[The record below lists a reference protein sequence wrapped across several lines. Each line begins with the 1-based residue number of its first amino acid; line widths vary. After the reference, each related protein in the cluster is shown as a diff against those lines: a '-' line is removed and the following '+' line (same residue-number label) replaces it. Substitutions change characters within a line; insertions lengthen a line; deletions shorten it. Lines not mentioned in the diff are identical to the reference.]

1 MAGAGGREVGR
12 VSVRVVPNTDGFRRE
27 LKRQLEAITKGL
39 EAKVNIDPDLKGFR
53 EKVRAETRNLDDAKV
68 KVDVDKNSEILKK
81 NGFFTD
87 EKIKLKLDPNFDY
100 MFRQRLKKIGAIK
113 PVEVPVV
120 PNVRGFR
127 ARLRG
132 NLDILSSSLSDVTQK
147 LGDGIA
153 NARPFGVSIVAI
165 AAAASLAVPAI
176 GLLSGALVA
185 LPGVL
190 SAIVAPLGAVLMGM
204 EGIKQSLVNSGW
216 AVFDKKGKL
225 KPGEQLA
232 KIQDSVSKVF
242 ETGLTPVFTKLLAI
256 IPALQEGFGAI
267 AQGLVGMTDGFVS
280 ALTSAKGLDQI
291 KTMFKNIGD
300 ALGQASPG
308 IRDFTAAM
316 LTLSTEFSKKLP
328 GMAQSFNNWASK
340 VLTWVDKITTKG
352 PDGLSQFD
360 KAMSGLG
367 DSLKSFGS
375 GIGDLFLKGFD
386 WISNPE
392 NPKKVVSFI
401 NDLKTAIDGLWP
413 ILDKTFT
420 RLEQLMKTAAPLIKT
435 AGALSEL
442 TGQNKTGSNF
452 KAPGEGSD
460 GGSTG
465 QKAWDGFKNGFLQ
478 AFDPAW
484 LGNKITE
491 MFNSVPWSS
500 VWQGL
505 KDSWNAVL
513 GFFQGSVSFFA
524 NLWGSI
530 QSAAT
535 SAWNGIVSAVSSAIT
550 NVVSAIVSGGSQIMA
565 EVGSWPGKIQSFFA
579 DAGSWLIAAGQQIVQ
594 GLINGIGSMI
604 GSAVAK
610 AKELAGAVKN
620 AVTGFL
626 GIHSPSRVMNEL
638 GQYTGQGFA
647 DGLESQKEKI
657 TNVAAD
663 IAKSVKDQFG
673 IDLPALGQ
681 KGLDTAF
688 GFGEANGKQLMS
700 DLGIGGKG
708 LISQLGEQGL
718 QFGKQ
723 ALGQALTQNFF
734 TSNVDDTIAVKNN
747 QLNKQALG
755 VVGKSG

>member
-1 MAGAGGREVGR
+1 MASAGSREVGR
-12 VSVRVVPNTDGFRRE
+12 ISVRVVPNTDGFRRE

-225 KPGEQLA
+225 KAGEQLA

-291 KTMFKNIGD
+291 KTMFRNIGD
-300 ALGQASPG
+300 ALGQAGPG

-340 VLTWVDKITTKG
+340 VLTWVDKITTVDASG
-352 PDGLSQFD
+352 TSQFD
-360 KAMSGLG
+360 RAMKGLG
-367 DSLKSFGS
+367 ETLSKLGS
-375 GIGDLFLKGFD
+375 TAGDLFIKGLD
-386 WISNPE
+386 WISKPE
-392 NPKKVVSFI
+392 NTDKVIKFI
-401 NDLKTAIDGLWP
+401 NDLKLAIDGLWP

-420 RLEQLMKTAAPLIKT
+420 RIEKLANTVAPLINA
-435 AGALSEL
+435 AGALANL
-442 TGQNKTGSNF
+442 TGQDKTGSNY
-452 KAPGEGSD
+452 KPPEGSD

-478 AFDPAW
+478 AMDPAW
-484 LGNKITE
+484 LGSKISE
-491 MFNSVPWSS
+491 LFSVVPWGDITSGAVTFFSDMGSRILS
-500 VWQGL
+500 VFSG
-505 KDSWNAVL
+505 
-513 GFFQGSVSFFA
+513 
-524 NLWGSI
+524 
-530 QSAAT
+530 
-535 SAWNGIVSAVSSAIT
+535 AWDGIVQGFYQVNASIADA
-550 NVVSAIVSGGSQIMA
+550 GSQIMA
-565 EVGSWPGKIQSFFA
+565 EVGSWPGKIQSFFSDA
-579 DAGSWLIAAGQQIVQ
+579 INWLVDAGRNIVQ
-594 GLINGIGSMI
+594 GLINGISGMI
-604 GSAVAK
+604 DSAVAK

-626 GIHSPSRVMNEL
+626 GIHSPSTVMADIGGFIGDGLINGMKAKQ
-638 GQYTGQGFA
+638 GQIEKTAQSIGQSIKDAFDWSDYEQRGIDAGFA
-647 DGLESQKEKI
+647 FAGA
-657 TNVAAD
+657 NA
-663 IAKSVKDQFG
+663 DQF
-673 IDLPALGQ
+673 
-681 KGLDTAF
+681 
-688 GFGEANGKQLMS
+688 MS
-700 DLGIGGKG
+700 DLGISGKG
-708 LISQLGEQGL
+708 FISQLGEQGL
-718 QFGKQ
+718 KLGTQF
-723 ALGQALTQNFF
+723 AGQALTQNFF

-747 QLNKQALG
+747 QLNRQALG
-755 VVGKSG
+755 IVGRG

>member
-1 MAGAGGREVGR
+1 MAAASREVGR
-12 VSVRVVPNTDGFRRE
+12 ISVRVLPDTDGFRRE

-39 EAKVNIDPDLKGFR
+39 EAKVNIDPDLDGFR
-53 EKVRAETRNLDDAKV
+53 QKVNAATKGMDAHIQVHADTARARAEMLALQKSGGRGGIFSTLGASI
-68 KVDVDKNSEILKK
+68 SE
-81 NGFFTD
+81 
-87 EKIKLKLDPNFDY
+87 
-100 MFRQRLKKIGAIK
+100 M
-113 PVEVPVV
+113 
-120 PNVRGFR
+120 
-127 ARLRG
+127 
-132 NLDILSSSLSDVTQK
+132 TQSM
-147 LGDGIA
+147 GQSIA
-153 NARPFGVSIVAI
+153 TARPFGVSIVAI

-176 GLLSGALVA
+176 GLMSGALVA
-185 LPGVL
+185 LPGIL

-328 GMAQSFNNWASK
+328 GMAQSFNNWASR
-340 VLTWVDKITTKG
+340 VLTWVDKITKVDG
-352 PDGLSQFD
+352 SGLSQFD
-360 KAMSGLG
+360 RAMKGLG

-375 GIGDLFLKGFD
+375 AVGDLFLKGFD

-392 NPKKVVSFI
+392 NAAKVVRFF

-420 RLEQLMKTAAPLIKT
+420 RLEQLSALAAPLIKAT
-435 AGALSEL
+435 GALSSM
-442 TGQNKTGSNF
+442 TGDRKGDPNVQQN
-452 KAPGEGSD
+452 
-460 GGSTG
+460 GSTG
-465 QKAWDGFKNGFLQ
+465 QKAWDGFKTSFLN

-484 LGNKITE
+484 LVNTITS
-491 MFNSVPWSS
+491 MFNAVPWSS

-505 KDSWNAVL
+505 KDSWNAVVA
-513 GFFQGSVSFFA
+513 FFQNAVSFFS
-524 NLWGSI
+524 NMWSSI
-530 QSAAT
+530 QSAA
-535 SAWNGIVSAVSSAIT
+535 SGAWNGIVSAVSSAIT

-579 DAGSWLIAAGQQIVQ
+579 DAGSWLIAAGENIVR
-594 GLINGIGSMI
+594 GLIAGIGNMI
-604 GSAVAK
+604 TAAVAK

-626 GIHSPSRVMNEL
+626 GIHSPSTVMADIGGFIGDGLINGLKSKQGEIEKTVKGISQGIKDGL
-638 GQYTGQGFA
+638 DMSDYAQRGIDAGFA
-647 DGLESQKEKI
+647 FAGA
-657 TNVAAD
+657 NAD
-663 IAKSVKDQFG
+663 
-673 IDLPALGQ
+673 
-681 KGLDTAF
+681 
-688 GFGEANGKQLMS
+688 QLMS
-700 DLGIGGKG
+700 DLGISGKG
-708 LISQLGEQGL
+708 FISQLGEQGL
-718 QFGKQ
+718 KLGTQF
-723 ALGQALTQNFF
+723 AGQALTQNFF
-734 TSNVDDTIAVKNN
+734 TSNVDETIAVKNN
-747 QLNKQALG
+747 QLNRMSLG
-755 VVGKSG
+755 IANRSHM

>member
-1 MAGAGGREVGR
+1 M
-12 VSVRVVPNTDGFRRE
+12 
-27 LKRQLEAITKGL
+27 
-39 EAKVNIDPDLKGFR
+39 
-53 EKVRAETRNLDDAKV
+53 
-68 KVDVDKNSEILKK
+68 
-81 NGFFTD
+81 
-87 EKIKLKLDPNFDY
+87 
-100 MFRQRLKKIGAIK
+100 
-113 PVEVPVV
+113 
-120 PNVRGFR
+120 
-127 ARLRG
+127 
-132 NLDILSSSLSDVTQK
+132 
-147 LGDGIA
+147 
-153 NARPFGVSIVAI
+153 
-165 AAAASLAVPAI
+165 
-176 GLLSGALVA
+176 SGALVA
-185 LPGVL
+185 LPGIL

-300 ALGQASPG
+300 ALGQAGPG
-308 IRDFTAAM
+308 IRDFTTAM

-328 GMAQSFNNWASK
+328 GMAQSFNNWASR
-340 VLTWVDKITTKG
+340 VLTWVDKITKVDG
-352 PDGLSQFD
+352 SGLSQFD
-360 KAMSGLG
+360 RAMKGLG

-375 GIGDLFLKGFD
+375 AVGDLFLKGFD

-392 NPKKVVSFI
+392 NAAKVVRFF

-420 RLEQLMKTAAPLIKT
+420 RLEQLSALAAPLIKAT
-435 AGALSEL
+435 GALSSM
-442 TGQNKTGSNF
+442 TGDRKGDPNVQQN
-452 KAPGEGSD
+452 
-460 GGSTG
+460 GSTG
-465 QKAWDGFKNGFLQ
+465 QKAWDGFKTSFLN

-484 LGNKITE
+484 LVNTITS
-491 MFNSVPWSS
+491 MFNAVPWSS

-505 KDSWNAVL
+505 KDSWNAVVT
-513 GFFQGSVSFFA
+513 FFQNAVSFFS
-524 NLWGSI
+524 NMWSSI
-530 QSAAT
+530 QSAA
-535 SAWNGIVSAVSSAIT
+535 SGAWNGIVSAVSSAIT

-579 DAGSWLIAAGQQIVQ
+579 DAGSWLIAAGQQLVQ
-594 GLINGIGSMI
+594 GFINGMSDMI
-604 GSAVAK
+604 GAAVAK
-610 AKELAGAVKN
+610 AREFASRVKN
-620 AVTGFL
+620 AVTDFL
-626 GIHSPSRVMNEL
+626 GIHSPSRVMHDL

-700 DLGIGGKG
+700 DLGIGGG
-708 LISQLGEQGL
+708 AITAALDQGL
-718 QFGKQ
+718 QIGKQ
-723 ALGQALTQNFF
+723 MLGNGLTQIFN

-747 QLNKQALG
+747 QLNKAALG

>member
-1 MAGAGGREVGR
+1 MAAAREVGR
-12 VSVRVVPNTDGFRRE
+12 ISVRVLPDTDGFRRE

-39 EAKVNIDPDLKGFR
+39 EAKVNIDPDLDGFR
-53 EKVRAETRNLDDAKV
+53 QKVNAATKGMDAHIQVHADTARARAEMLALQKSGGRGGIFSTLGASI
-68 KVDVDKNSEILKK
+68 SE
-81 NGFFTD
+81 
-87 EKIKLKLDPNFDY
+87 
-100 MFRQRLKKIGAIK
+100 M
-113 PVEVPVV
+113 
-120 PNVRGFR
+120 
-127 ARLRG
+127 
-132 NLDILSSSLSDVTQK
+132 TQSM
-147 LGDGIA
+147 GQSIA
-153 NARPFGVSIVAI
+153 TARPFGVSIVAI

-176 GLLSGALVA
+176 GLMSGALVA
-185 LPGVL
+185 LPGIL

-328 GMAQSFNNWASK
+328 GMAQSFNNWASR
-340 VLTWVDKITTKG
+340 VLTWVDKITKVDG
-352 PDGLSQFD
+352 SGLSQFD
-360 KAMSGLG
+360 RAMKGLG

-375 GIGDLFLKGFD
+375 AVGDLFLKGFD

-392 NPKKVVSFI
+392 NAAKVVRFF

-420 RLEQLMKTAAPLIKT
+420 RLEQLSALAAPLIKAT
-435 AGALSEL
+435 GALSSM
-442 TGQNKTGSNF
+442 TGDRKGDPNVQQN
-452 KAPGEGSD
+452 
-460 GGSTG
+460 GSTG
-465 QKAWDGFKNGFLQ
+465 QKAWDGFKTSFLN

-484 LGNKITE
+484 LVNTITS
-491 MFNSVPWSS
+491 MFNAVPWSS

-505 KDSWNAVL
+505 KDSWNAVVT
-513 GFFQGSVSFFA
+513 FFQNAVSFFS
-524 NLWGSI
+524 NMWSSI
-530 QSAAT
+530 QSAA
-535 SAWNGIVSAVSSAIT
+535 SGAWNGIVSAVSSAIT

-579 DAGSWLIAAGQQIVQ
+579 DAGSWLIAAGENIVR
-594 GLINGIGSMI
+594 GLIAGIGNMI
-604 GSAVAK
+604 TSAVAK

-626 GIHSPSRVMNEL
+626 GIHSPSTVMADI
-638 GQYTGQGFA
+638 GGFIGQGLINGLKSKQGEIEKTAQSIGQSIQDAFDWSGYAQRGLDAGFA
-647 DGLESQKEKI
+647 FAGA
-657 TNVAAD
+657 NA
-663 IAKSVKDQFG
+663 DQF
-673 IDLPALGQ
+673 
-681 KGLDTAF
+681 
-688 GFGEANGKQLMS
+688 MS

-708 LISQLGEQGL
+708 FISQLGEQTLKLGT
-718 QFGKQ
+718 QF
-723 ALGQALTQNFF
+723 AGQGLTQIFN

-747 QLNKQALG
+747 QLNRQSLG
-755 VVGKSG
+755 YIGRGITF

>member
-1 MAGAGGREVGR
+1 M
-12 VSVRVVPNTDGFRRE
+12 SVRVVPNTDGFRRE

-225 KPGEQLA
+225 KAGEQLA

-291 KTMFKNIGD
+291 KTMFRNIGD
-300 ALGQASPG
+300 ALGQAGPG

-328 GMAQSFNNWASK
+328 GMAQSFNNWAGR
-340 VLTWVDKITTKG
+340 VLTWVDKITKVDG
-352 PDGLSQFD
+352 SGLSQFD
-360 KAMSGLG
+360 RAMKGLG

-375 GIGDLFLKGFD
+375 AVGDLFLKGFD

-392 NPKKVVSFI
+392 NAAKVVRFF

-420 RLEQLMKTAAPLIKT
+420 RLEQLSALAAPLIKAT
-435 AGALSEL
+435 GALSSM
-442 TGQNKTGSNF
+442 TGDRKGDPNVQQN
-452 KAPGEGSD
+452 
-460 GGSTG
+460 GSTG
-465 QKAWDGFKNGFLQ
+465 QKAWDGFKTSFLN

-484 LGNKITE
+484 LVNTITS
-491 MFNSVPWSS
+491 MFNAVPWSS

-505 KDSWNAVL
+505 KDSWNAVVT
-513 GFFQGSVSFFA
+513 FFQNAVSFFS
-524 NLWGSI
+524 NMWSSI
-530 QSAAT
+530 QSAA
-535 SAWNGIVSAVSSAIT
+535 SGAWNGIVSAVSSAIT

-700 DLGIGGKG
+700 DLGIGGG
-708 LISQLGEQGL
+708 AITAALDQGL
-718 QFGKQ
+718 QIGKQ
-723 ALGQALTQNFF
+723 MLGNGLTQIFN

-747 QLNKQALG
+747 QLNRQALG
-755 VVGKSG
+755 IVGRG

>member
-1 MAGAGGREVGR
+1 
-12 VSVRVVPNTDGFRRE
+12 
-27 LKRQLEAITKGL
+27 
-39 EAKVNIDPDLKGFR
+39 
-53 EKVRAETRNLDDAKV
+53 
-68 KVDVDKNSEILKK
+68 
-81 NGFFTD
+81 
-87 EKIKLKLDPNFDY
+87 
-100 MFRQRLKKIGAIK
+100 
-113 PVEVPVV
+113 
-120 PNVRGFR
+120 
-127 ARLRG
+127 
-132 NLDILSSSLSDVTQK
+132 
-147 LGDGIA
+147 
-153 NARPFGVSIVAI
+153 
-165 AAAASLAVPAI
+165 
-176 GLLSGALVA
+176 
-185 LPGVL
+185 
-190 SAIVAPLGAVLMGM
+190 
-204 EGIKQSLVNSGW
+204 
-216 AVFDKKGKL
+216 
-225 KPGEQLA
+225 
-232 KIQDSVSKVF
+232 
-242 ETGLTPVFTKLLAI
+242 
-256 IPALQEGFGAI
+256 
-267 AQGLVGMTDGFVS
+267 MTDGFVS

-291 KTMFKNIGD
+291 KTMFRNIGD
-300 ALGQASPG
+300 ALGQAGPG

-328 GMAQSFNNWASK
+328 GMAQSFNNWAGR
-340 VLTWVDKITTKG
+340 VLTWVDKITKV
-352 PDGLSQFD
+352 DASGLSQFD
-360 KAMSGLG
+360 RAMKGLG

-375 GIGDLFLKGFD
+375 AVGDLFLKGFD

-392 NPKKVVSFI
+392 NAAKVVRFFQ
-401 NDLKTAIDGLWP
+401 DMKTAIDGLWP

-420 RLEQLMKTAAPLIKT
+420 RLEQLSALAAPLIKAT
-435 AGALSEL
+435 GALSSM
-442 TGQNKTGSNF
+442 TGDRKGDPNVQQN
-452 KAPGEGSD
+452 
-460 GGSTG
+460 GSTG
-465 QKAWDGFKNGFLQ
+465 QKAWDGFKTSFLN

-484 LGNKITE
+484 LVNTITS
-491 MFNSVPWSS
+491 MFNAVPWSS

-505 KDSWNAVL
+505 KDSWNAVVT
-513 GFFQGSVSFFA
+513 FFQNAVSFFS
-524 NLWGSI
+524 NMWSSI
-530 QSAAT
+530 QSAA
-535 SAWNGIVSAVSSAIT
+535 SGAWSGIVSAVSSAIT

-565 EVGSWPGKIQSFFA
+565 EIGSWPGKIQSFFA
-579 DAGSWLIAAGQQIVQ
+579 DAGSWLISAGQQIVQ

-700 DLGIGGKG
+700 DLGIGGG
-708 LISQLGEQGL
+708 AISAALDQGL
-718 QFGKQ
+718 QIGKQ
-723 ALGQALTQNFF
+723 MLGNGLTQIFN

>member
-12 VSVRVVPNTDGFRRE
+12 ISVRVVPDTDGFRRE

-39 EAKVNIDPDLKGFR
+39 EAKVNVVPDLDGFR
-53 EKVRAETRNLDDAKV
+53 QKVNAATKGMDAHIQVHADTARARAEMLALQKSGGRGGIFSTLGASI
-68 KVDVDKNSEILKK
+68 SE
-81 NGFFTD
+81 
-87 EKIKLKLDPNFDY
+87 
-100 MFRQRLKKIGAIK
+100 M
-113 PVEVPVV
+113 
-120 PNVRGFR
+120 
-127 ARLRG
+127 
-132 NLDILSSSLSDVTQK
+132 TQSM
-147 LGDGIA
+147 GQSIA
-153 NARPFGVSIVAI
+153 TARPFGVSIVAI

-176 GLLSGALVA
+176 GLMSGALVA
-185 LPGVL
+185 LPGIL

-328 GMAQSFNNWASK
+328 GMAQSFNNWASR
-340 VLTWVDKITTKG
+340 VLTWVDKITKVDG
-352 PDGLSQFD
+352 SGLSQFD
-360 KAMSGLG
+360 RAMKGLG

-375 GIGDLFLKGFD
+375 AVGDLFLKGFD

-392 NPKKVVSFI
+392 NAAKVVRFF

-420 RLEQLMKTAAPLIKT
+420 RLEQLSALAAPLIKAT
-435 AGALSEL
+435 GALSSM
-442 TGQNKTGSNF
+442 TGDRKGDPNVQQN
-452 KAPGEGSD
+452 
-460 GGSTG
+460 GSTG
-465 QKAWDGFKNGFLQ
+465 QKAWDGFKTSFLN

-484 LGNKITE
+484 LVNTITS
-491 MFNSVPWSS
+491 MFNAVPWSS

-505 KDSWNAVL
+505 KDSWNAVVT
-513 GFFQGSVSFFA
+513 FFQNAVSFFS
-524 NLWGSI
+524 NMWSSI
-530 QSAAT
+530 QSAA
-535 SAWNGIVSAVSSAIT
+535 SGAWNGIVSAVSSAIT

-663 IAKSVKDQFG
+663 IAKSVKDQLG

-700 DLGIGGKG
+700 DLGIGGG
-708 LISQLGEQGL
+708 AITAALDQGL
-718 QFGKQ
+718 QIGKQ
-723 ALGQALTQNFF
+723 MLGNGLTQIFN

>member
-12 VSVRVVPNTDGFRRE
+12 VSVRVVPDTDGFRRS

-39 EAKVNIDPDLKGFR
+39 EAKVNVVPDLDGFR
-53 EKVRAETRNLDDAKV
+53 QKVNAATKGMDAHIQVHADTARARAEMLALQKSGGRGGIFSTLGASI
-68 KVDVDKNSEILKK
+68 SE
-81 NGFFTD
+81 
-87 EKIKLKLDPNFDY
+87 
-100 MFRQRLKKIGAIK
+100 M
-113 PVEVPVV
+113 
-120 PNVRGFR
+120 
-127 ARLRG
+127 
-132 NLDILSSSLSDVTQK
+132 TQSM
-147 LGDGIA
+147 GQSIA
-153 NARPFGVSIVAI
+153 TARPFGVSIVAI

-176 GLLSGALVA
+176 GLMSGALVA
-185 LPGVL
+185 LPGIL

-308 IRDFTAAM
+308 IQDFTAAM

-579 DAGSWLIAAGQQIVQ
+579 DAGSWLIAAGQQLVQ
-594 GLINGIGSMI
+594 GFINGMSDMI
-604 GSAVAK
+604 GAAVAK
-610 AKELAGAVKN
+610 AREFASRVKN
-620 AVTGFL
+620 AVTDFL
-626 GIHSPSRVMNEL
+626 GIHSPSRVMHDL

-688 GFGEANGKQLMS
+688 GFGEANGRQLMS
-700 DLGIGGKG
+700 DLGMGGG
-708 LISQLGEQGL
+708 ALTALADQGL

-755 VVGKSG
+755 VVGKSK

>member
-1 MAGAGGREVGR
+1 MAAASREVGR
-12 VSVRVVPNTDGFRRE
+12 VSVRVVPDTDGFRRA

-39 EAKVNIDPDLKGFR
+39 EAKVDVDPDLKGFR
-53 EKVRAETRNLDDAKV
+53 QKVNAATKGMDAHIQVHADTARARAEMLALQKTGGRGGIFSTLGASV
-68 KVDVDKNSEILKK
+68 SE
-81 NGFFTD
+81 FTQSMG
-87 EKIKLKLDPNFDY
+87 K
-100 MFRQRLKKIGAIK
+100 
-113 PVEVPVV
+113 
-120 PNVRGFR
+120 
-127 ARLRG
+127 
-132 NLDILSSSLSDVTQK
+132 S
-147 LGDGIA
+147 IA
-153 NARPFGVSIVAI
+153 TARPFGVSIVAI

-176 GLLSGALVA
+176 GLMSGALVA
-185 LPGVL
+185 LPGIL

-280 ALTSAKGLDQI
+280 AITSAKGLDQI

-300 ALGQASPG
+300 ALGQAGPG
-308 IRDFTAAM
+308 IRDFTTAM

-579 DAGSWLIAAGQQIVQ
+579 DAGSWLIAAGENIVR
-594 GLINGIGSMI
+594 GLIAGIGNMI
-604 GSAVAK
+604 TSAVAK

-626 GIHSPSRVMNEL
+626 GIHSPSTVMADIGGFIGDGLINGMKAKQ
-638 GQYTGQGFA
+638 GQIEKTAQSIGQSIKDAFDWSDYEQRGIDAGFA
-647 DGLESQKEKI
+647 FAGA
-657 TNVAAD
+657 NA
-663 IAKSVKDQFG
+663 DQF
-673 IDLPALGQ
+673 
-681 KGLDTAF
+681 
-688 GFGEANGKQLMS
+688 MS
-700 DLGIGGKG
+700 DLGISGKG
-708 LISQLGEQGL
+708 FISQLGEQGL
-718 QFGKQ
+718 KLGTQL
-723 ALGQALTQNFF
+723 AGQALTQNFF
-734 TSNVDDTIAVKNN
+734 TSNVDETIAVKNN
-747 QLNKQALG
+747 QLNRMSLG
-755 VVGKSG
+755 IANRSHM

>member
-12 VSVRVVPNTDGFRRE
+12 ISVRVVPDTDGFRRE

-39 EAKVNIDPDLKGFR
+39 EAKVNIDPDLDGFR
-53 EKVRAETRNLDDAKV
+53 QKVNAATKGMDAHIQVHADTARARAEMLALQKSGGRGGIFSTLGASI
-68 KVDVDKNSEILKK
+68 SE
-81 NGFFTD
+81 
-87 EKIKLKLDPNFDY
+87 
-100 MFRQRLKKIGAIK
+100 M
-113 PVEVPVV
+113 
-120 PNVRGFR
+120 
-127 ARLRG
+127 
-132 NLDILSSSLSDVTQK
+132 TQSM
-147 LGDGIA
+147 GRSIA
-153 NARPFGVSIVAI
+153 TARPFGVSIVAI

-176 GLLSGALVA
+176 GLMSGALVA
-185 LPGVL
+185 LPGIL

-328 GMAQSFNNWASK
+328 GMAQSFNNWASR
-340 VLTWVDKITTKG
+340 VLTWVDKITKVDG
-352 PDGLSQFD
+352 SGLSQFD
-360 KAMSGLG
+360 RAMKGLG

-375 GIGDLFLKGFD
+375 AVGDLFLKGFD

-392 NPKKVVSFI
+392 NAAKVVRFF

-420 RLEQLMKTAAPLIKT
+420 RLEQLSALAAPLIKAT
-435 AGALSEL
+435 GALSSM
-442 TGQNKTGSNF
+442 TGDRKGDPNVQQN
-452 KAPGEGSD
+452 
-460 GGSTG
+460 GSTG
-465 QKAWDGFKNGFLQ
+465 QKAWDGFKTSFLN

-484 LGNKITE
+484 LVNTITS
-491 MFNSVPWSS
+491 MFNAVPWSS

-505 KDSWNAVL
+505 KDSWNAVVT
-513 GFFQGSVSFFA
+513 FFQNAVSFFS
-524 NLWGSI
+524 NMWSSI
-530 QSAAT
+530 QSAA
-535 SAWNGIVSAVSSAIT
+535 SGAWNGIVSAVSSAIT

-579 DAGSWLIAAGQQIVQ
+579 DAGSWLVAAGQQLVQ
-594 GLINGIGSMI
+594 GFINGMSDMI
-604 GSAVAK
+604 GAAVAK
-610 AKELAGAVKN
+610 AREFASRVKN
-620 AVTGFL
+620 AVTDFL
-626 GIHSPSRVMNEL
+626 GIHSPSRVMHDL

-700 DLGIGGKG
+700 DLGIGGG
-708 LISQLGEQGL
+708 AITAALDQGL
-718 QFGKQ
+718 QIGKQ
-723 ALGQALTQNFF
+723 MLGNGLTQIFN

-747 QLNKQALG
+747 QLNKAALG

>member
-12 VSVRVVPNTDGFRRE
+12 VSVRVVPDTDGFRRE

-39 EAKVNIDPDLKGFR
+39 EAKVDIDPDLKGFR
-53 EKVRAETRNLDDAKV
+53 QKVNAATKGMDAHIQVHADTARARAEMLALQKTGGRGGIFSTLGASI
-68 KVDVDKNSEILKK
+68 SE
-81 NGFFTD
+81 
-87 EKIKLKLDPNFDY
+87 
-100 MFRQRLKKIGAIK
+100 M
-113 PVEVPVV
+113 
-120 PNVRGFR
+120 
-127 ARLRG
+127 
-132 NLDILSSSLSDVTQK
+132 TQSMGK
-147 LGDGIA
+147 SIA
-153 NARPFGVSIVAI
+153 TARPFGVSIVAI

-176 GLLSGALVA
+176 GLMSGALVA
-185 LPGVL
+185 LPGIL

-550 NVVSAIVSGGSQIMA
+550 NVVSAIVNGGSQIMA

-579 DAGSWLIAAGQQIVQ
+579 DAGSWLVAAGQQLVQ
-594 GLINGIGSMI
+594 GFINGMSDMI
-604 GSAVAK
+604 GAAVAK
-610 AKELAGAVKN
+610 AREFASRVKN
-620 AVTGFL
+620 AVTDFL
-626 GIHSPSRVMNEL
+626 GIHSPSRVMHDL

-700 DLGIGGKG
+700 DLGISGKG
-708 LISQLGEQGL
+708 FISQLGEQGL
-718 QFGKQ
+718 KFGMDFAGK
-723 ALGQALTQNFF
+723 ALTQNFY

>member
-1 MAGAGGREVGR
+1 MAAASREVGR

-565 EVGSWPGKIQSFFA
+565 EVGSWPGKIQSFFSDA
-579 DAGSWLIAAGQQIVQ
+579 INWLVDAGRNVVQ
-594 GLINGIGSMI
+594 GLINGISGMI
-604 GSAVAK
+604 DSAVAK

-626 GIHSPSRVMNEL
+626 GIHSPSTVMADI
-638 GQYTGQGFA
+638 GGFIG
-647 DGLESQKEKI
+647 DGLINGMKAKQGEIEKTAQGI
-657 TNVAAD
+657 GQ
-663 IAKSVKDQFG
+663 SVKDAFDWTGYAQRG
-673 IDLPALGQ
+673 IDAGF
-681 KGLDTAF
+681 AF
-688 GFGEANGKQLMS
+688 AGANADQFMS

-708 LISQLGEQGL
+708 FISQLGEQTLKLGT
-718 QFGKQ
+718 QF
-723 ALGQALTQNFF
+723 AGQGLTQIFN

-747 QLNKQALG
+747 QLNRQSLG
-755 VVGKSG
+755 YIGRGITF

>member
-1 MAGAGGREVGR
+1 MAAAREVGR

-39 EAKVNIDPDLKGFR
+39 EAKVNIDPDLDGFR
-53 EKVRAETRNLDDAKV
+53 QKVNAATKGMDAHIQVHADTARARAEMLALQKSGGRGGIFSTLGASI
-68 KVDVDKNSEILKK
+68 SE
-81 NGFFTD
+81 
-87 EKIKLKLDPNFDY
+87 
-100 MFRQRLKKIGAIK
+100 M
-113 PVEVPVV
+113 
-120 PNVRGFR
+120 
-127 ARLRG
+127 
-132 NLDILSSSLSDVTQK
+132 TQSM
-147 LGDGIA
+147 GQSIA
-153 NARPFGVSIVAI
+153 TARPFGVSIVAI

-176 GLLSGALVA
+176 GLMSGALVA
-185 LPGVL
+185 LPGIL

-340 VLTWVDKITTKG
+340 VLTWVDKITTVDASG
-352 PDGLSQFD
+352 TSQFD
-360 KAMSGLG
+360 RAMKGLG
-367 DSLKSFGS
+367 DTLKTLGS
-375 GIGDLFLKGFD
+375 ATGDAFLKGLD
-386 WISNPE
+386 WISKPE
-392 NPKKVVSFI
+392 NTDKVINFI
-401 NDLKTAIDGLWP
+401 NDLKTAVDGLWP
-413 ILDKTFT
+413 VLDKTFT
-420 RLEQLMKTAAPLIKT
+420 RIEQLANTVAPLIQG
-435 AGALSEL
+435 AGMLSDL
-442 TGQNKTGSNF
+442 TGQNKTGRNY
-452 KAPGEGSD
+452 KAPDANAPD

-478 AFDPAW
+478 AMDPAW
-484 LGNKITE
+484 LGSKISE
-491 MFNSVPWSS
+491 LFSSVPWGDITS
-500 VWQGL
+500 G
-505 KDSWNAVL
+505 AVT
-513 GFFQGSVSFFA
+513 FFSDMGSRI
-524 NLWGSI
+524 L
-530 QSAAT
+530 SAF
-535 SAWNGIVSAVSSAIT
+535 SGAWDGIVQGFYQVNASIAEAGSAIL
-550 NVVSAIVSGGSQIMA
+550 S
-565 EVGSWPGKIQSFFA
+565 EVGSWPGKIQSFFSDA
-579 DAGSWLIAAGQQIVQ
+579 INWLVDAGRNVVQ
-594 GLINGIGSMI
+594 GLINGISGMI
-604 GSAVAK
+604 DSAVAK
-610 AKELAGAVKN
+610 AREMAQRVKD

-626 GIHSPSRVMNEL
+626 GIHSPSTVMADIGGFIGDGLINGMKAKQ
-638 GQYTGQGFA
+638 GQIEKTAQSIGQSIKDAFDWSDYAQRGIDAGFA
-647 DGLESQKEKI
+647 FAGA
-657 TNVAAD
+657 NA
-663 IAKSVKDQFG
+663 DQF
-673 IDLPALGQ
+673 
-681 KGLDTAF
+681 
-688 GFGEANGKQLMS
+688 MS

-708 LISQLGEQGL
+708 FISQLGEQGL
-718 QFGKQ
+718 KFGMDFAGK
-723 ALGQALTQNFF
+723 ALTQNFY

>member
-1 MAGAGGREVGR
+1 MAAASREVGR
-12 VSVRVVPNTDGFRRE
+12 ISVRVVPDTDGFRRA

-39 EAKVNIDPDLKGFR
+39 EAKVDVDPDLKGFR
-53 EKVRAETRNLDDAKV
+53 EKVNAATKGLDHAKV
-68 KVDVDKNSEILKK
+68 KVDVDKNSDILKK
-81 NGFFTD
+81 NGFFTED
-87 EKIKLKLDPNFDY
+87 RVQLKLDPQFDY
-100 MFRQRLKKIGAIK
+100 RLRQNLRKLGVIRV
-113 PVEVPVV
+113 PVEPDT
-120 PNVRGFR
+120 RGFR
-127 ARLRG
+127 RRFT
-132 NLDILSSSLSDVTQK
+132 DSLGASISDLTHK
-147 LGDGIA
+147 MGESIA
-153 NARPFGVSIVAI
+153 SARPFGVSLVAI
-165 AAAASLAVPAI
+165 GAAASLAVPAI

-185 LPGVL
+185 LPGIL

-300 ALGQASPG
+300 ALGQAGPG

-452 KAPGEGSD
+452 KAPGDGSD

-484 LGNKITE
+484 LGNKISE

-579 DAGSWLIAAGQQIVQ
+579 DAGSWLIAAGENIVR
-594 GLINGIGSMI
+594 GLIAGIGNMI
-604 GSAVAK
+604 DSAVAK
-610 AKELAGAVKN
+610 AKQLAGAVKN
-620 AVTGFL
+620 AVTSFL
-626 GIHSPSRVMNEL
+626 GIHSPSTVMADI
-638 GQYTGQGFA
+638 GGFIG
-647 DGLESQKEKI
+647 DGLINGLKSKQSQIEKTAQGI
-657 TNVAAD
+657 GQ
-663 IAKSVKDQFG
+663 SVKDAFDWSGYAQR
-673 IDLPALGQ
+673 
-681 KGLDTAF
+681 GLDAGFAF
-688 GFGEANGKQLMS
+688 AGANADQFMS

-708 LISQLGEQGL
+708 LLSQLGEQGL
-718 QFGKQ
+718 KLGTQFAGQ
-723 ALGQALTQNFF
+723 ALGGSTFNFQV
-734 TSNVDDTIAVKNN
+734 SNVDEAIAIKNN
-747 QLNKQALG
+747 QLNRMSLG
-755 VVGKSG
+755 IANRSHM

>member
-12 VSVRVVPNTDGFRRE
+12 ISVRVVPDTDGFRRE

-39 EAKVNIDPDLKGFR
+39 EAKVNIDPDLDGFR
-53 EKVRAETRNLDDAKV
+53 QKVNAATKGMDAHIQVHADTARARAEMLALQKSGGRGGIFSTLGASI
-68 KVDVDKNSEILKK
+68 SE
-81 NGFFTD
+81 
-87 EKIKLKLDPNFDY
+87 
-100 MFRQRLKKIGAIK
+100 M
-113 PVEVPVV
+113 
-120 PNVRGFR
+120 
-127 ARLRG
+127 
-132 NLDILSSSLSDVTQK
+132 TQSM
-147 LGDGIA
+147 GRSIA
-153 NARPFGVSIVAI
+153 TARPFGVSIVAI

-176 GLLSGALVA
+176 GLMSGALVA
-185 LPGVL
+185 LPGIL

-280 ALTSAKGLDQI
+280 AITSAKGLDQI

-300 ALGQASPG
+300 ALGQAGPG
-308 IRDFTAAM
+308 IRDFTTAM

-340 VLTWVDKITTKG
+340 VLTWVDKITKVDG
-352 PDGLSQFD
+352 SGLSQFD
-360 KAMSGLG
+360 RAMKGLG

-375 GIGDLFLKGFD
+375 AVGDLFLKGFD

-392 NPKKVVSFI
+392 NAAKVVRFF

-420 RLEQLMKTAAPLIKT
+420 RLEQLSALAAPLIKAT
-435 AGALSEL
+435 GALSSM
-442 TGQNKTGSNF
+442 TGDRKGDPNVQQN
-452 KAPGEGSD
+452 
-460 GGSTG
+460 GSTG
-465 QKAWDGFKNGFLQ
+465 QKAWDGFKTSFLN

-484 LGNKITE
+484 LVNTITS
-491 MFNSVPWSS
+491 MFNAVPWSS

-505 KDSWNAVL
+505 KDSWNAVVT
-513 GFFQGSVSFFA
+513 FFQNAVSFFS
-524 NLWGSI
+524 NMWSSI
-530 QSAAT
+530 QSAA
-535 SAWNGIVSAVSSAIT
+535 SGAWNGIVSAVSSAIT

-579 DAGSWLIAAGQQIVQ
+579 DAGSWLIAAGQQLVQ
-594 GLINGIGSMI
+594 GFINGMSDMI
-604 GSAVAK
+604 DAAVAK
-610 AKELAGAVKN
+610 AREFASRVKN
-620 AVTGFL
+620 AVTDFL
-626 GIHSPSRVMNEL
+626 GIHSPSRVMHDL

-700 DLGIGGKG
+700 DLGIGGG
-708 LISQLGEQGL
+708 AITAALDQGL
-718 QFGKQ
+718 QIGKQ
-723 ALGQALTQNFF
+723 MLGNGLTQIFN

>member
-1 MAGAGGREVGR
+1 MASAGSREVGR
-12 VSVRVVPNTDGFRRE
+12 ISVRVVPDTDGFRRE

-39 EAKVNIDPDLKGFR
+39 EAKVNIDPDLDGFR
-53 EKVRAETRNLDDAKV
+53 QKVKAATQGMKE
-68 KVDVDKNSEILKK
+68 KVDVDADTDPLKR
-81 NGFFTD
+81 
-87 EKIKLKLDPNFDY
+87 KIKDAVTPKDSGIQFKLDPQFDY
-100 MFRQRLKKIGAIK
+100 MLRQRLKKMGAIK

-120 PNVRGFR
+120 PDVKSFR
-127 ARLRG
+127 ARMGQALRN
-132 NLDILSSSLSDVTQK
+132 NLGTLSDSLSEVTQK
-147 LGDGIA
+147 MGDGIA

-176 GLLSGALVA
+176 GLMSAALVA
-185 LPGVL
+185 LPGIL
-190 SAIVAPLGAVLMGM
+190 SAVIAPLGAVLMGM
-204 EGIKQSLVNSGW
+204 QGIKQALVNSGW

-225 KPGEQLA
+225 KAGEQLA
-232 KIQDSVSKVF
+232 KIQDSVSQVF
-242 ETGLTPVFTKLLAI
+242 ESGLTPVFTKLLAI

-280 ALTSAKGLDQI
+280 AITSAKGLDQI
-291 KTMFKNIGD
+291 KTMFRNIGD
-300 ALGQASPG
+300 ALGQAGPG

-328 GMAQSFNNWASK
+328 GLAQSFNNWAGK
-340 VLTWVDKITTKG
+340 VLTWVDKITAKG

-360 KAMSGLG
+360 KAMKGLG
-367 DSLKSFGS
+367 DSLKAAG
-375 GIGDLFLKGFD
+375 GAIGDLFLKGFD

-392 NPKKVVSFI
+392 NPKKVISFI

-420 RLEQLMKTAAPLIKT
+420 RLEQLMKTAAPLIKA
-435 AGALSEL
+435 AGALSNL
-442 TGQNKTGSNF
+442 TGQDKTGSNF
-452 KAPGEGSD
+452 KAPGEGQD

-524 NLWGSI
+524 NLGSSI
-530 QSAAT
+530 VSAFS
-535 SAWNGIVSAVSSAIT
+535 SAWNGIVQGFYQVNASIADA
-550 NVVSAIVSGGSQIMA
+550 GSQIMA

-579 DAGSWLIAAGQQIVQ
+579 DAGSWLVSAGENIVR
-594 GLINGIGSMI
+594 GLIAGIGNMI
-604 GSAVAK
+604 TAAVAK

-626 GIHSPSRVMNEL
+626 GIHSPSTVMADI
-638 GQYTGQGFA
+638 GGFIGQGLI
-647 DGLESQKEKI
+647 DGLKSKQGEIEKTAQSI
-657 TNVAAD
+657 GQ
-663 IAKSVKDQFG
+663 SVKDAFDWSGYAQRG
-673 IDLPALGQ
+673 IDAGF
-681 KGLDTAF
+681 AF
-688 GFGEANGKQLMS
+688 AGANADQFMS

-708 LISQLGEQGL
+708 LISQIGEQGL
-718 QFGKQ
+718 KFGTQ
-723 ALGQALTQNFF
+723 LAGQALTQNFF

-747 QLNKQALG
+747 QLNRQALG
-755 VVGKSG
+755 IVGRG

>member
-1 MAGAGGREVGR
+1 
-12 VSVRVVPNTDGFRRE
+12 S
-27 LKRQLEAITKGL
+27 IS
-39 EAKVNIDPDLKGFR
+39 DLTHKMG
-53 EKVRAETRNLDDAKV
+53 E
-68 KVDVDKNSEILKK
+68 S
-81 NGFFTD
+81 
-87 EKIKLKLDPNFDY
+87 
-100 MFRQRLKKIGAIK
+100 
-113 PVEVPVV
+113 
-120 PNVRGFR
+120 
-127 ARLRG
+127 
-132 NLDILSSSLSDVTQK
+132 
-147 LGDGIA
+147 IA
-153 NARPFGVSIVAI
+153 SARPFGVSLVAI
-165 AAAASLAVPAI
+165 GAAASLAVPAI

-185 LPGVL
+185 LPGIL
-190 SAIVAPLGAVLMGM
+190 SAIIAPLGAVLVGMG
-204 EGIKQSLVNSGW
+204 GIKQALINTGW
-216 AVFDKKGKL
+216 ATIGDRGKL
-225 KPGEQLA
+225 KAGEQLA
-232 KIQDSVSKVF
+232 KLQESVSKVF
-242 ETGLTPVFTKLLAI
+242 ETGLTPVFTKLLSI

-280 ALTSAKGLDQI
+280 AITSAKGLDQI
-291 KTMFKNIGD
+291 KTMFRNIGD
-300 ALGQASPG
+300 ALGQAGPG

-360 KAMSGLG
+360 KAMKGLG

-513 GFFQGSVSFFA
+513 GFFQGSVSFFS
-524 NLWGSI
+524 NIGSSI
-530 QSAAT
+530 VSAF
-535 SAWNGIVSAVSSAIT
+535 SGAWNGIVQGFYQVNASIADA
-550 NVVSAIVSGGSQIMA
+550 GSRIMA
-565 EVGSWPGKIQSFFA
+565 EVGSWPGKIAGFFA
-579 DAGSWLIAAGQQIVQ
+579 NAGSLLIAAGRAMMDGLLQ
-594 GLINGIGSMI
+594 GIRAGAQ
-604 GSAVAK
+604 AVFDFVSG
-610 AKELAGAVKN
+610 LAGKIASLKGPLPYDRKVLIPN
-620 AVTGFL
+620 GQALMEGL
-626 GIHSPSRVMNEL
+626 G
-638 GQYTGQGFA
+638 T
-647 DGLESQKEKI
+647 GLENGFTKVEDQVSGM
-657 TNVAAD
+657 AD
-663 IAKSVKDQFG
+663 RLKKQFDETDWFGEGKKLMDVG
-673 IDLPALGQ
+673 ID
-681 KGLDTAF
+681 F
-688 GFGEANGKQLMS
+688 GAANGKQLMS
-700 DLGIGGKG
+700 DLGIGGG
-708 LISQLGEQGL
+708 AISAALGEGM

-723 ALGQALTQNFF
+723 ALGNLLGGNTFNFQVA
-734 TSNVDDTIAVKNN
+734 NVDEAIAIKNN
-747 QLNKQALG
+747 QINRQALG
-755 VVGKSG
+755 VYRDR

>member
-1 MAGAGGREVGR
+1 M
-12 VSVRVVPNTDGFRRE
+12 SVRVVPDTDGFRRE

-39 EAKVNIDPDLKGFR
+39 EAKVNIDPDLDGFR
-53 EKVRAETRNLDDAKV
+53 QKVNAATKGMDAHIQVHADTSRARAEMLALQKSGGRGGIFSTLGASI
-68 KVDVDKNSEILKK
+68 SE
-81 NGFFTD
+81 
-87 EKIKLKLDPNFDY
+87 
-100 MFRQRLKKIGAIK
+100 M
-113 PVEVPVV
+113 
-120 PNVRGFR
+120 
-127 ARLRG
+127 
-132 NLDILSSSLSDVTQK
+132 TQSM
-147 LGDGIA
+147 GRSIA
-153 NARPFGVSIVAI
+153 TARPFGVSIVAI

-176 GLLSGALVA
+176 GLMSGALVA
-185 LPGVL
+185 LPGIL

-308 IRDFTAAM
+308 IRDFTTAM

-452 KAPGEGSD
+452 KAPGDGSD

-700 DLGIGGKG
+700 DLGIGGG
-708 LISQLGEQGL
+708 AISAALDQGL
-718 QFGKQ
+718 QIGKQ
-723 ALGQALTQNFF
+723 MLGNGLTQIFN

-747 QLNKQALG
+747 QLNKAALG

>member
-12 VSVRVVPNTDGFRRE
+12 ISVRVVPDTDGFRRE

-39 EAKVNIDPDLKGFR
+39 EAKVNIDPDLDGFR
-53 EKVRAETRNLDDAKV
+53 QKVNAATKGMDAHIQVHADTARARAEMLALQKSGGRGGIFSTLGASI
-68 KVDVDKNSEILKK
+68 SE
-81 NGFFTD
+81 
-87 EKIKLKLDPNFDY
+87 
-100 MFRQRLKKIGAIK
+100 M
-113 PVEVPVV
+113 
-120 PNVRGFR
+120 
-127 ARLRG
+127 
-132 NLDILSSSLSDVTQK
+132 TQSM
-147 LGDGIA
+147 GQSIA
-153 NARPFGVSIVAI
+153 TARPFGVSIVAI

-176 GLLSGALVA
+176 GLMSGALVA
-185 LPGVL
+185 LPGIL

-225 KPGEQLA
+225 KAGEQLA

-280 ALTSAKGLDQI
+280 AITSAKGLDQI

-300 ALGQASPG
+300 ALGQAGPG

-340 VLTWVDKITTKG
+340 VLTWVDKITKVDG
-352 PDGLSQFD
+352 SGLSQFD
-360 KAMSGLG
+360 RAMKGLG

-375 GIGDLFLKGFD
+375 AVGDLFLKGFD

-392 NPKKVVSFI
+392 NAAKVVRFFQ
-401 NDLKTAIDGLWP
+401 DMKTAIDGLWP

-420 RLEQLMKTAAPLIKT
+420 RLEQLSALAAPLIKAT
-435 AGALSEL
+435 GALSSM
-442 TGQNKTGSNF
+442 TGDRKGDPNVQQNGD
-452 KAPGEGSD
+452 A
-460 GGSTG
+460 G
-465 QKAWDGFKNGFLQ
+465 QKAWDGFKTSFLN

-484 LGNKITE
+484 LVNTITS
-491 MFNSVPWSS
+491 MFNAVPWSS

-505 KDSWNAVL
+505 KDSWNAVVT
-513 GFFQGSVSFFA
+513 FFQNAVSFFS
-524 NLWGSI
+524 NMWSSI
-530 QSAAT
+530 QSAA
-535 SAWNGIVSAVSSAIT
+535 SGAWNGIVSAVSSAIT

-579 DAGSWLIAAGQQIVQ
+579 DAGSWLIAAGQQLVQ
-594 GLINGIGSMI
+594 GFINGMGDMI
-604 GSAVAK
+604 GAAVAK
-610 AKELAGAVKN
+610 AREFASRVKN
-620 AVTGFL
+620 AVTDFL
-626 GIHSPSRVMNEL
+626 GIHSPSKVMHEV
-638 GQYTGQGFA
+638 GQFTGQGFA

-700 DLGIGGKG
+700 DLGIGGG
-708 LISQLGEQGL
+708 AISAALDQGL
-718 QFGKQ
+718 QIGKQ
-723 ALGQALTQNFF
+723 MLGNGLTQIFN

-747 QLNKQALG
+747 QLNRQALG
-755 VVGKSG
+755 IVGRG

>member
-1 MAGAGGREVGR
+1 MAAASREVGR
-12 VSVRVVPNTDGFRRE
+12 IAVRVVPDTDGFRRE

-39 EAKVNIDPDLKGFR
+39 EAKVNIDPDLDGFR
-53 EKVRAETRNLDDAKV
+53 QKVNAATKGMDAHIQVHADTARARAEMLALQKSGGRGGIFSTLGASI
-68 KVDVDKNSEILKK
+68 SE
-81 NGFFTD
+81 
-87 EKIKLKLDPNFDY
+87 
-100 MFRQRLKKIGAIK
+100 M
-113 PVEVPVV
+113 
-120 PNVRGFR
+120 
-127 ARLRG
+127 
-132 NLDILSSSLSDVTQK
+132 TQSM
-147 LGDGIA
+147 GQSIA
-153 NARPFGVSIVAI
+153 TARPFGVSIVAI

-176 GLLSGALVA
+176 GLMSGALVA
-185 LPGVL
+185 LPGIL

-328 GMAQSFNNWASK
+328 GMAQSFNNWAGR
-340 VLTWVDKITTKG
+340 VLTWVDKITKVDG
-352 PDGLSQFD
+352 SGLSQFD
-360 KAMSGLG
+360 RAMKGLG

-375 GIGDLFLKGFD
+375 AVGDLFLKGFD

-392 NPKKVVSFI
+392 NAAKVVRFF

-420 RLEQLMKTAAPLIKT
+420 RLEQLSALAAPLIKAT
-435 AGALSEL
+435 GALSSM
-442 TGQNKTGSNF
+442 TGDRKGDPNVQQN
-452 KAPGEGSD
+452 
-460 GGSTG
+460 GSTG
-465 QKAWDGFKNGFLQ
+465 QKAWDGFKTSFLN

-484 LGNKITE
+484 LVNTITS
-491 MFNSVPWSS
+491 MFNAVPWSS

-505 KDSWNAVL
+505 KDSWNAVVT
-513 GFFQGSVSFFA
+513 FFQNAVSFFS
-524 NLWGSI
+524 NMWSSI
-530 QSAAT
+530 QSAAS
-535 SAWNGIVSAVSSAIT
+535 SAWNGIVSAVSSTIT

-579 DAGSWLIAAGQQIVQ
+579 DAGSWLIAAGENIVR
-594 GLINGIGSMI
+594 GLIAGIGNMI
-604 GSAVAK
+604 TSAVAK

-626 GIHSPSRVMNEL
+626 GIHSPSTVMAAIGGFIGDGLINGLKSKQSEIEKTAQGI
-638 GQYTGQGFA
+638 GQSVRDAFDWSGYAQRGLDAGFA
-647 DGLESQKEKI
+647 FAGA
-657 TNVAAD
+657 NAD
-663 IAKSVKDQFG
+663 
-673 IDLPALGQ
+673 
-681 KGLDTAF
+681 
-688 GFGEANGKQLMS
+688 QLMS

-708 LISQLGEQGL
+708 FISQLGEQGL
-718 QFGKQ
+718 KFGMDFAGK
-723 ALGQALTQNFF
+723 ALTQNFY

-747 QLNKQALG
+747 QLNRQALG
-755 VVGKSG
+755 IVGRG